1 MPIAHG
7 ASGGL
12 RAARWALIFS
22 AVQYGAIPLELSAI
36 KPENSRKIVP
46 LNFIFFGTNHGTHRP
61 EENFQESLD
70 AISRFAVKGGSADDV
85 CAPVHAT
92 NCWKFP
98 KVTRAPK

>member
-1 MPIAHG
+1 MPMAHG
-7 ASGGL
+7 ASGDTRRKMGAY
-12 RAARWALIFS
+12 RFH
-22 AVQYGAIPLELSAI
+22 AVQYGASRLELSAI
-36 KPENSRKIVP
+36 KPENSRKI
-46 LNFIFFGTNHGTHRP
+46 NFIFFGTNHGTHRP
-61 EENFQESLD
+61 EKNFQESLD